1 MSINF
6 VPGLIDCAHFAQTLE
21 QYNSSFFSDH
31 LQAFESWLKFSVDK
45 TAPPDE
51 LPVILQVLLS
61 QVHRVHGLELWAKFV
76 DLGAWAVG
84 AALSVGIFPYVLKLL
99 QSSSRDLRA
108 PLAFIWAKILW
119 VDPARQQELIK
130 DNRYAEVSG

>member
-1 MSINF
+1 VNK
-6 VPGLIDCAHFAQTLE
+6 AR
-21 QYNSSFFSDH
+21 
-31 LQAFESWLKFSVDK
+31 
-45 TAPPDE
+45 PPDE

-99 QSSSRDLRA
+99 QSGSRDVRG

-119 VDPARQQELIK
+119 VDPERQQELVKGKKFRPYLLSFGLKFLFKTWKPKI
-130 DNRYAEVSG
+130 NVGFFP